1 MAQGSVTW
9 PRIKFQI
16 CQIQL
21 SFLLSSPFA
30 FFPTSHGEPTGRWV
44 IRKGLKFLASQLEYR
59 LSSYHHPRGWIG
71 WENHRAG
78 LGGIKRELNRH
89 LLSHILPH
97 VPTPANP
104 SPWGELDQPAP
115 SRASIVLYDHAVRM
129 FCTFSTRIWIL
140 IPPSDTNHLRTQH

>member
-21 SFLLSSPFA
+21 SFLLSWPFA
-30 FFPTSHGEPTGRWV
+30 FFPTSHGEPASRWV

-78 LGGIKRELNRH
+78 LGGIKRELKRH
-89 LLSHILPH
+89 LLSHILPS
-97 VPTPANP
+97 VPSSANP
-104 SPWGELDQPAP
+104 WQVHEASLTSCCCCSHLELLM
-115 SRASIVLYDHAVRM
+115 RSIVQCV
-129 FCTFSTRIWIL
+129 CTYVFNGPIPPVSGSLLRIW
-140 IPPSDTNHLRTQH
+140 H